1 MPIYEY
7 QCTACNHHLEELQK
21 FSDPPLTICP
31 VCKKSKLQRV
41 VSHTSFQLK
50 GGGYYATDYKKP
62 EKKESE
68 TKPADGTKPSETVK
82 PTEKKPEKTSDKDK

>member
-7 QCTACNHHLEELQK
+7 QCDACGHHLEEIQK
-21 FSDPPLTICP
+21 FSDSPLTTCP
-31 VCKKSKLQRV
+31 ACKKPKLRRL

-62 EKKESE
+62 EKKEPE
-68 TKPADGTKPSETVK
+68 TKTPDAAKPVDTPK
-82 PTEKKPEKTSDKDK
+82 TPEKKPEKKPDKDK